1 MMKQCNVL
9 ALPNFTG
16 RRDNRKNKKTKEE
29 KTRRQKD
36 RKTGRQ
42 KDRNRYDGETMQNAH
57 LTQPQV
63 DKMTERI
70 FFMLPTP

>member
-1 MMKQCNVL
+1 MIGPGSDKKRQTKKKRL
-9 ALPNFTG
+9 E
-16 RRDNRKNKKTKEE
+16 DKN
-29 KTRRQKD
+29 
-36 RKTGRQ
+36 TGRQ
-42 KDRNRYDGETMQNAH
+42 EYRNRYDGETMQNAH

>member
-1 MMKQCNVL
+1 MTDKAKIQKKK
-9 ALPNFTG
+9 
-16 RRDNRKNKKTKEE
+16 RQRDKKTE
-29 KTRRQKD
+29 RQKD
-36 RKTGRQ
+36 RKAE
-42 KDRNRYDGETMQNAH
+42 KDGETMQNAH

>member
-1 MMKQCNVL
+1 MTDKTKRQKKK
-9 ALPNFTG
+9 
-16 RRDNRKNKKTKEE
+16 RQKKKRHEDKKT
-29 KTRRQKD
+29 D
-36 RKTGRQ
+36 
-42 KDRNRYDGETMQNAH
+42 RYDGETMQNAH

>member
-1 MMKQCNVL
+1 MKRC
-9 ALPNFTG
+9 LPHSTPCG
-16 RRDNRKNKKTKEE
+16 QDDRQSKNTKEE
-29 KTRRQKD
+29 KTERQKN
-36 RKTGRQ
+36 RKAE
-42 KDRNRYDGETMQNAH
+42 KDGETMQNAH